1 MKRNRIKITA
11 RALVLLTFL
20 AVLLMQTA
28 VAEGKEE
35 PYKEDAKPHM
45 VEKISVED
53 GYFLNDFEEDVY
65 YYDVIMSSFTYNL
78 SISVELVDSRFQYE
92 ISGDDEITASSDS
105 HNIVTVSVYD
115 TLGRYE
121 AVEYQMNIYVGNDAI
136 KSIPWT
142 GLTYLD
148 VEKGIFSPQFSRYRI
163 TYYAI
168 LENNIKSFDE
178 ADVNYRTI
186 NPDATVEIECR
197 DELNPDGTLKEG
209 KRTEFE
215 LKVTEADGRR
225 KTYYLNL
232 YRKAHITSSISDTA
246 VLSNI
251 KINGGEVGVSF
262 SSHKAY
268 YDVTVPRTVKNL
280 DIQAYP
286 ADRSDI
292 VQVIGAEAMNSSQ
305 PVFVNILVTSPSEDT
320 YSIYTLRLMYDNIFT
335 PRYSAFQM
343 IAYILLLGSIL
354 FAGGFFTAHF
364 LRNVK
369 TPFEANTPIED
380 VEVTENAE
388 NIESAENKDMSIF

>member
-1 MKRNRIKITA
+1 MKQNRIKITA
-11 RALVLLTFL
+11 RVLLIS
-20 AVLLMQTA
+20 ALLLIMLVPSATA
-28 VAEGKEE
+28 EKNDSDV
-35 PYKEDAKPHM
+35 YM

-78 SISVELVDSRFQYE
+78 SISVELVDSRFAYE

-121 AVEYQMNIYVGNDAI
+121 TVEYQLNIYVGNDAI

-142 GLTYLD
+142 GLSYLD
-148 VEKGIFSPQFSRYRI
+148 VENGIFSPQFSRYRI

-178 ADVNYRTI
+178 ADVNYRSI
-186 NPDATVEIECR
+186 NPDATVEIKCR
-197 DELNPDGTLKEG
+197 DELNPDGTLQEG

-232 YRKAHITSSISDTA
+232 YRKAHITSSLSDTA
-246 VLSNI
+246 ILSNI
-251 KINGGEVGVSF
+251 KINGGEVDVGFV
-262 SSHKAY
+262 SHKSY
-268 YDVTVPRTVKNL
+268 YDLKVPQSVKNL

-292 VQVIGAEAMNSSQ
+292 VYVLGAEAMNDTQ
-305 PVFVNILVTSPSEDT
+305 PVFVNILVSSPSEDT
-320 YSIYTLRLMYDNIFT
+320 YRIYTLRL
-335 PRYSAFQM
+335 
-343 IAYILLLGSIL
+343 
-354 FAGGFFTAHF
+354 
-364 LRNVK
+364 V
-369 TPFEANTPIED
+369 
-380 VEVTENAE
+380 
-388 NIESAENKDMSIF
+388 